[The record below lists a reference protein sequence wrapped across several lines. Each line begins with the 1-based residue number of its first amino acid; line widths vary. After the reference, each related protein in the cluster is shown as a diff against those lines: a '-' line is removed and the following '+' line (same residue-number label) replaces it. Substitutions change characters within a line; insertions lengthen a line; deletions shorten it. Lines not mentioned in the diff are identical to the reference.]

1 MMEVFMSVRL
11 RLTLLYTG
19 LLALALTIFASI
31 VYINMYRT
39 LYGEID
45 QSVNSMANSVLK
57 SVKITIAPFSL
68 REIILPDVDVFSSP
82 DTYIQV
88 VDAEGRLVTHSRNLG
103 VQLLPLSEST
113 LASAARGKGFY
124 ETVKSSSRKLRIF
137 NVPLILNGNLE
148 GILQVGRTLQQVD
161 EVLIR
166 LKILILSGGL
176 ATVLIAGL
184 LGLSMAKIAF
194 RPLEK
199 INATAS
205 TIQKGSD
212 LGRRIE
218 YTGPQDELGMLV
230 VTINSMLERLDTAYR
245 KLESANEV
253 QRRFVADA
261 SHELRT
267 PLTTIRG
274 NAELL
279 IKMQQDRPAGEIDA
293 LKDIVSEAERL
304 TRLVSGLLALA
315 RADAGQGFDKSPA
328 QLAGIMDDIA
338 RGARLLSEDVHFEY
352 NGGAGLEDLTVNIN
366 TDLIKQVFFILIDN
380 AFKYTPAGGKVTL
393 TLDNKCRA
401 PEGDAGNC
409 MACITVSDTGPGIPE
424 EDRKN
429 IFSRFYR
436 GDFARGTSG
445 SGLGLAIAQWIVG
458 QHGGIIE
465 VSSTVGEG
473 SCFTVYLPLSN

>member
-1 MMEVFMSVRL
+1 MSVRL

-19 LLALALTIFASI
+19 LLALTLSIFASI
-31 VYINMYRT
+31 VYVNMYRT

-45 QSVNSMANSVLK
+45 QSVYSMAHSVLK
-57 SVKITIAPFSL
+57 SVKITRAPYTL

-88 VDAEGRLVTHSRNLG
+88 VDAEGRLYTHSRNLG

-113 LASAARGKGFY
+113 LTNAMQRKGFY
-124 ETVKSSSRKLRIF
+124 ETVRSASRKLRIF
-137 NVPLILNGNLE
+137 NVPLILDGNLV
-148 GILQVGRTLQQVD
+148 GILQVGRTLHQVD
-161 EVLIR
+161 EVLNR
-166 LKILILSGGL
+166 LKILVLSGGL

-184 LGLSMAKIAF
+184 LGLSMAKMAF

-293 LKDIVSEAERL
+293 LQDIVSEAERL

-315 RADAGQGFDKSPA
+315 RADAGQCFDTSSVE
-328 QLAGIMDDIA
+328 LAAVMDDIA
-338 RGARLLSEDVHFEY
+338 QGARLLSEDVQFEY
-352 NGGAGLEDLTVNIN
+352 NSTPAIKDLRVNVN
-366 TDLIKQVFFILIDN
+366 ADLIKQVFFILLDN
-380 AFKYTPAGGKVTL
+380 AFKYTPPGGKVIL
-393 TLDNKCRA
+393 TL
-401 PEGDAGNC
+401 EGKSGVPGGEGGIC
-409 MACITVSDTGPGIPE
+409 MVGVTVSDTGPGIPE
-424 EDRKN
+424 EDRERV
-429 IFSRFYR
+429 FGRFYR

-445 SGLGLAIAQWIVG
+445 SGLGLAIARWIVE
-458 QHGGIIE
+458 QHGGTIGIR
-465 VSSTVGEG
+465 STVGEG
-473 SCFTVYLPLSN
+473 SHFTVYLPAVI